1 MLIDAIFGFLM
12 ATCGLLAGWWLRGR
26 IGAVAAG
33 DESEEQRRTHEAM
46 TQLHDLAMRI
56 ATHVGEHSSRVEE
69 INQELAS
76 SNAGETA
83 TVVAAVAKLLA
94 ANQQMERQLENAEE
108 KLQEQARLVK
118 THAAEARTDALT
130 GLANRRAFDDELARR
145 HAEFER
151 QGKPYTVV
159 LGDID
164 HFKRFNDAHGHQVGD
179 EVLRRVAKVLRGAAR
194 EMDMVARYGGEEF
207 VVILPGTTVAD
218 AQTTLARLR
227 KAVETDR
234 LRHNG
239 QELNVTVSLGA
250 AEQLPGE
257 DAAVLV
263 RRADAAMYAA
273 KEAGRNRA
281 CWHDGRAIHPVG
293 GDERARRRTARGA
306 MSRRR
311 SPPAPAAAP
320 RTGERRK
327 GMADRSEFSIVLGRR
342 LAEWRRGGEPP
353 AVVLV
358 RIDDYPG
365 IVVRHGRQAGLMVLR
380 ATAQF
385 LAAAVRE
392 MDMVAEYDETTFALL
407 LPGADMGSVVRICER
422 VREAIARCELPA
434 PTGRVTFTVSVSG
447 VVTQKSDETQMLL
460 WRVEEALDSAIKAG
474 GNSCFFHNGQT
485 CETLAATLRA
495 LSESVA

>member
-1 MLIDAIFGFLM
+1 M
-12 ATCGLLAGWWLRGR
+12 
-26 IGAVAAG
+26 
-33 DESEEQRRTHEAM
+33 
-46 TQLHDLAMRI
+46 
-56 ATHVGEHSSRVEE
+56 
-69 INQELAS
+69 
-76 SNAGETA
+76 
-83 TVVAAVAKLLA
+83 AKLLA

-108 KLQEQARLVK
+108 KLQEQAQLVK

-151 QGKPYTVV
+151 LGKPYTVV

-179 EVLRRVAKVLRGAAR
+179 EVLRRVAKLLRGAAR

-207 VVILPGTTVAD
+207 VVILPGTAVAD

-239 QELNVTVSLGA
+239 QELNVTISLGA
-250 AEQLPGE
+250 AEQLPDE

-293 GDERARRRTARGA
+293 GDERPAAEQSA
-306 MSRRR
+306 ADFPAAK
-311 SPPAPAAAP
+311 PPAPRGRGAA
-320 RTGERRK
+320 GERRK
-327 GMADRSEFSIVLGRR
+327 GLADRSEFSLVLGRR

-353 AVVLV
+353 AVAWCGSTTI
-358 RIDDYPG
+358 RASSCG
-365 IVVRHGRQAGLMVLR
+365 TAGKR
-380 ATAQF
+380 
-385 LAAAVRE
+385 
-392 MDMVAEYDETTFALL
+392 
-407 LPGADMGSVVRICER
+407 G
-422 VREAIARCELPA
+422 
-434 PTGRVTFTVSVSG
+434 
-447 VVTQKSDETQMLL
+447 
-460 WRVEEALDSAIKAG
+460 
-474 GNSCFFHNGQT
+474 
-485 CETLAATLRA
+485 
-495 LSESVA
+495 